1 LLCSTLSRHDRHLST
16 EIGLEYNRR
25 QETDEST
32 DDLVELA
39 LEVAP
44 FFLAHNAEADAVDLL
59 LQLDIV
65 PKLVGFVDKNSYKR
79 VCLYIASCVNYL
91 ESPDDAICL
100 RTAHDIYLKHEK
112 YAEALLIAIRISD
125 KTLIQSLFDNCQDP

>member
-1 LLCSTLSRHDRHLST
+1 MYKLVDLPEIKTVDSQTHRHLST
-16 EIGLEYNRR
+16 EIGQEHERR
-25 QETDEST
+25 QEKEADSE
-32 DDLVELA
+32 DLVKLA

-79 VCLYIASCVNYL
+79 VCLYIAG
-91 ESPDDAICL
+91 
-100 RTAHDIYLKHEK
+100 
-112 YAEALLIAIRISD
+112 
-125 KTLIQSLFDNCQDP
+125 

>member
-1 LLCSTLSRHDRHLST
+1 MVIFRHLST
-16 EIGLEYNRR
+16 EIGQEYIRR
-25 QETDEST
+25 QEKEAETE
-32 DDLVELA
+32 DLVELA

-79 VCLYIASCVNYL
+79 VCLYIARYFHL
-91 ESPDDAICL
+91 DDPQNRSHL
-100 RTAHDIYLKHEK
+100 
-112 YAEALLIAIRISD
+112 
-125 KTLIQSLFDNCQDP
+125 